1 MYCSLKETTFAA
13 RKVASFIRISA
24 QITRP
29 SKSLTLVQDLQ
40 YSTCMNC
47 FPHKCFNL
55 FHISPFCKPCISR
68 REIWSNNSVICYWKT
83 KMNIILEILRLQSTL
98 CQGTLQRASNRCN
111 QACQALQNTSVGLL
125 QI

>member
-47 FPHKCFNL
+47 FLHKCLNL
-55 FHISPFCKPCISR
+55 FHIFPFCKPCISR
-68 REIWSNNSVICYWKT
+68 RQISSNNNVICYWKT

-98 CQGTLQRASNRCN
+98 CQGASNRCK
-111 QACQALQNTSVGLL
+111 QACQTLQNTLFKVVGK
-125 QI
+125 